1 MALVDSLKIE
11 KKIRKIHLKIKTV
24 NRTLRPKLKL
34 WAVRS
39 FVWAATYG
47 SFAYAETQFGHFFEA
62 KRRAQKVAAAH

>member
-11 KKIRKIHLKIKTV
+11 KKFEKFIWIETV
-24 NRTLRPKLKL
+24 NKTLGPKLKL